1 MTQKHHPIT
10 GFRFAKQIARRSRI
24 TNENRPIRL
33 AEIRLLIGELVASV
47 RPHGQ
52 THAPLTST
60 VEYHAQPAGKPVS
73 PPQRKVFDVGPID
86 HSKSTLQI
94 ISMADAE
101 ARCRRETLMHFGQ
114 DPDL

>member
-10 GFRFAKQIARRSRI
+10 GFRFAKQIVRHNRT

-33 AEIRLLIGELVASV
+33 SEMRRLIGELVASA
-47 RPHGQ
+47 RHHGQ
-52 THAPLTST
+52 
-60 VEYHAQPAGKPVS
+60 AQAALRSAVGYNARPAGKPVS

-94 ISMADAE
+94 ISIADAE
-101 ARCRRETLMHFGQ
+101 ARCRRETLIHFGQ

>member
-1 MTQKHHPIT
+1 MTQKHRPIT
-10 GFRFAKQIARRSRI
+10 GFRFAKQIARRSRM

-33 AEIRLLIGELVASV
+33 SEIRLLIGELVASA
-47 RPHGQ
+47 RHHDQ
-52 THAPLTST
+52 AQAALTSA
-60 VEYHAQPAGKPVS
+60 VEYHAQPAGKPTS

-101 ARCRRETLMHFGQ
+101 ARCRRETLLHFGQ

>member
-10 GFRFAKQIARRSRI
+10 GFRFAKQIARRSRM

-33 AEIRLLIGELVASV
+33 SEIRQLIGELVAST
-47 RPHGQ
+47 RHHDQ
-52 THAPLTST
+52 AQAALTSA
-60 VEYHAQPAGKPVS
+60 VEYHVQPAGKPAS

-101 ARCRRETLMHFGQ
+101 ARCRRETLLHFGQ

>member
-1 MTQKHHPIT
+1 MTLKHHPIT
-10 GFRFAKQIARRSRI
+10 GFRSAKQIARRSRT

-33 AEIRLLIGELVASV
+33 SEIRLLIGELVASA
-47 RPHGQ
+47 RHQGQ
-52 THAPLTST
+52 APAALTSAA
-60 VEYHAQPAGKPVS
+60 EYPAQPAGKPVS

>member
-1 MTQKHHPIT
+1 MTQKHHAIT
-10 GFRFAKQIARRSRI
+10 GFRFAKQIARRSRV

-33 AEIRLLIGELVASV
+33 EEIRLLIGELVASV
-47 RPHGQ
+47 HQHGQ
-52 THAPLTST
+52 AQAAPTSA
-60 VEYHAQPAGKPVS
+60 VEYNARPAGKPVL

-114 DPDL
+114 DLDV

>member
-1 MTQKHHPIT
+1 MTLKHHPIT
-10 GFRFAKQIARRSRI
+10 GFRSAKQIARRSRT

-33 AEIRLLIGELVASV
+33 SEIRLLIGELVANA
-47 RPHGQ
+47 RHQGQ
-52 THAPLTST
+52 AA
-60 VEYHAQPAGKPVS
+60 EYPAQPAGKPVS